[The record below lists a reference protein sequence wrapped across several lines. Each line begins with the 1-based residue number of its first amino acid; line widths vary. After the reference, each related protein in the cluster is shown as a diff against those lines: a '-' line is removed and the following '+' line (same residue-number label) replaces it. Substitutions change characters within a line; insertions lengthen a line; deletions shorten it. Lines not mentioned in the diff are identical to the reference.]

1 MAHRLSMKYMLD
13 RNRFFNHADALF
25 LDRDGVINRF
35 DECGYVLSPERLEF
49 VPGAIDAIVKANSYF
64 NRVFVVTNQ
73 QCVDRGMITHEGLAS
88 VHDKLVDAVVSSG
101 GCIDK
106 IYYSPFVSEANH
118 PWRKPNIGMALQAK
132 KDFSDVR
139 LKNCIMVGDSMSDML
154 FGRRCD
160 MLTVLVD
167 RYGCSPLTHNAHHL
181 VDYHFA
187 TLAEFLDFYVQ
198 VTK

>member
-1 MAHRLSMKYMLD
+1 MLD
-13 RNRFFNHADALF
+13 RNRFFKHSDALF

-35 DECGYVLSPERLEF
+35 VEGGYVLLPDKLEYI
-49 VPGAIDAIVKANSYF
+49 PGSIDSIVKANSYF

-73 QCVDRGMITHEGLAS
+73 QCVDRGMISHEGLAL
-88 VHDKLVDAVVSSG
+88 VHNKLVETVASAG
-101 GCIDK
+101 GCIDRV
-106 IYYSPFVSEANH
+106 YYSPYVSESNH

-132 KDFSDVR
+132 KDFPDIR

-167 RYGCSPLTHNAHHL
+167 RNDCVPLTHNAPHL

-187 TLAEFLDFYVQ
+187 SLADFFEFYVR
-198 VTK
+198 VMES

>member
-1 MAHRLSMKYMLD
+1 M
-13 RNRFFNHADALF
+13 
-25 LDRDGVINRF
+25 
-35 DECGYVLSPERLEF
+35 LEF
-49 VPGAIDAIVKANSYF
+49 VPGSIDSIVKANSYF

-73 QCVDRGMITHEGLAS
+73 QCVDRRMITHEGLAC
-88 VHDKLVDAVVSSG
+88 VHDRLVSTVGSAG

-106 IYYSPFVSEANH
+106 IYYSPYVSEANH

-132 KDFSDVR
+132 KDFPDIR

-160 MLTVLVD
+160 MLNVLVD
-167 RYGCSPLTHNAHHL
+167 RYGYAPLVHNSHHL

-187 TLAEFLDFYVQ
+187 TLAEFMDFFINVMA
-198 VTK
+198 